1 MNIKH
6 GEQGF
11 DNNKYALFLVTLV
24 VSWVLVWVTF
34 DDVKFNVIS
43 SSVSVL
49 TVLAQESLKLFT
61 ISQNI
66 IKLKVTL
73 K

>member
-61 ISQNI
+61 ISQKCKN
-66 IKLKVTL
+66 
-73 K
+73 

>member
-43 SSVSVL
+43 SSISVL
-49 TVLAQESLKLFT
+49 TVLAQEALKLFT
-61 ISQNI
+61 ISKKCKN
-66 IKLKVTL
+66 
-73 K
+73 

>member
-11 DNNKYALFLVTLV
+11 DKNKYALFLVALV

-43 SSVSVL
+43 PSVSIL

-61 ISQNI
+61 ISQKCK
-66 IKLKVTL
+66 KLKVTL

>member
-49 TVLAQESLKLFT
+49 TVLAQESLKLLT
-61 ISQNI
+61 IS
-66 IKLKVTL
+66 KKC
-73 K
+73 

>member
-34 DDVKFNVIS
+34 DDVKFYVIS
-43 SSVSVL
+43 SSISVL
-49 TVLAQESLKLFT
+49 TVLAQESLKLF
-61 ISQNI
+61 I
-66 IKLKVTL
+66 IIKKCKKLKVTL

>member
-1 MNIKH
+1 MDIQLNIKH

-34 DDVKFNVIS
+34 DDVKFYVIS
-43 SSVSVL
+43 SSISVL

-61 ISQNI
+61 ISQSVKN
-66 IKLKVTL
+66 
-73 K
+73 